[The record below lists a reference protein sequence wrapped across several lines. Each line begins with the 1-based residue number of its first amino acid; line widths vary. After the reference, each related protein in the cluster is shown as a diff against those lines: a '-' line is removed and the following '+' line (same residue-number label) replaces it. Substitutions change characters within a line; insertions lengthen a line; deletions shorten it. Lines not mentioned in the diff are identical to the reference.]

1 MLSGVLSHSIFK
13 AIPMLPHAGPLL
25 AALCCVL
32 ALQAGA
38 ATGSSAGKGL
48 SVAELMAGSS
58 ANDWREPDP
67 DHTLLMQLD
76 TGQVVIELAPRFA
89 PRHSANIRT
98 LAREGYY
105 DGLAVLRVQDNFVT
119 QWGDPNAEN
128 PERAKPLG
136 RAQPKLPA
144 EFDIALKGLA
154 LHKLTDVDGWAPL
167 SGFVDGMP
175 VAADPVR
182 DRAWLAH
189 CYGMVGAGRNNAPDS
204 SNGSELYVVIGQ
216 APRGLD
222 LNITLVG
229 RVLKGMELL
238 SSLPRGGANMGFYD
252 RAEQRTA
259 IRSVKLLADLPPD
272 QRPALQVLRTDTLLW
287 DKLLDARRYRRE
299 AWFVHN
305 PAHIGLCNATV
316 PVRIKPAP

>member
-1 MLSGVLSHSIFK
+1 
-13 AIPMLPHAGPLL
+13 MLPHAGPLL
-25 AALCCVL
+25 AALCCAL
-32 ALQAGA
+32 AFQAGA
-38 ATGSSAGKGL
+38 ATGKSPEKGL

-58 ANDWREPDP
+58 ANDWRELDP
-67 DHTLLMQLD
+67 DNTLLMQLD

-98 LAREGYY
+98 LAQDGYY

-119 QWGDPNAEN
+119 QWGDPDAES
-128 PERAKPLG
+128 PERARPLG
-136 RAQPKLPA
+136 HAQAKLPA
-144 EFDIALKGLA
+144 EFDVALRNLP
-154 LHKLTDVDGWAPL
+154 LHKLADADGWAPL

-175 VAADPVR
+175 VAADPR
-182 DRAWLAH
+182 RGRAWLAH

-238 SSLPRGGANMGFYD
+238 SGLPRGGANMGFYD
-252 RAEQRTA
+252 KPEQRSV
-259 IRSVKLLADLPPD
+259 IRSVKLLADLPAA
-272 QRPALQVLRTDTLLW
+272 QRPALQVMRTDTPLW

-316 PVRIKPAP
+316 PVRTRPAP